1 MVGRKSKPGPEAFDA
16 EIQPEKDLSDAA
28 LLLKLIDSGSL
39 RTDKPLFEGNPAS
52 QKRLGAEEEVELARR
67 IQIWGDVDARNAL
80 VMANVGLVH
89 MIVGQMLRPNLRY
102 EDLLQEGTI
111 GLIRATETFQP
122 DRNIRFAT
130 YGVFWIRSKIQRF
143 IQGHEKDSKPVTGAV
158 VMEQHTGKKQS
169 VRASKISLDNSGPER
184 EDAFSLM
191 EILPSEVS
199 DPEKVALTHEKVH
212 VVRDILQNIVR
223 ELKNPHMQAI
233 IDRRLLAD
241 EPESLEQ
248 LGQELRISR
257 ESCRL
262 LETKMLKLAREQL
275 VNWRS

>member
-16 EIQPEKDLSDAA
+16 ESQPEKDLSDAA
-28 LLLKLIDSGSL
+28 LLLELIDSGSL
-39 RTDKPLFEGNPAS
+39 RTDKPLFEGNSAS
-52 QKRLGAEEEVELARR
+52 QKRLGAEEEIELARR

-89 MIVGQMLRPNLRY
+89 MIVGQMLRPHLRY

-122 DRNIRFAT
+122 DRKIRFAT
-130 YGVFWIRSKIQRF
+130 YGVFWIRAKIQRF
-143 IQGHEKDSKPVTGAV
+143 IQSHEKDNKPVTGAAI
-158 VMEQHTGKKQS
+158 ETEEGKKRQ
-169 VRASKISLDNSGPER
+169 VRAQKISLDNSGPEG

-191 EILPSEVS
+191 EILPSEIQ
-199 DPEKVALTHEKVH
+199 DPERVALTHEKAH
-212 VVRDILQNIVR
+212 AVRDILQNIVR
-223 ELKNPHMQAI
+223 ELKNPHLQAI
-233 IDRRLLAD
+233 IDKRLLAD

-248 LGQELRISR
+248 LGQELHISR

>member
-28 LLLKLIDSGSL
+28 LLLELVDSGSL
-39 RTDKPLFEGNPAS
+39 RKDKPLFEGDSAS
-52 QKRLGAEEEVELARR
+52 QKRLGAEEEIELARR

-89 MIVGQMLRPNLRY
+89 MIVGQMLRPGLRY
-102 EDLLQEGTI
+102 EDLLQEGTL

-130 YGVFWIRSKIQRF
+130 YGVFWIRAKIQRF
-143 IQGHEKDSKPVTGAV
+143 IQSHEKNSKPVTGIAV
-158 VMEQHTGKKQS
+158 ETEAGKKQS
-169 VRASKISLDNSGPER
+169 VRANKISLDRTSSEG
-184 EDAFSLM
+184 EDSFSLM
-191 EILPSEVS
+191 EILPSTVE
-199 DPEKVALTHEKVH
+199 DPERVALNSEKAH
-212 VVRDILQNIVR
+212 AVRDILQNIVR
-223 ELKNPHMQAI
+223 DLKNPHLQAI
-233 IDRRLLAD
+233 IDKRLLAD
-241 EPESLEQ
+241 EPESLEK
-248 LGQELRISR
+248 LGEELHISR

-275 VNWRS
+275 VNWRA